1 LPQLAFS
8 QHANAKELPMKQV
21 TIVVSVA
28 LLLAA
33 PTLGMAQEKK
43 KGGTPGTGQSQFAP
57 GQKQTTPGTAKDFA
71 PGQRQTDPGTAKK
84 FAPGQ
89 QKKTP

>member
-1 LPQLAFS
+1 MQFAFFS
-8 QHANAKELPMKQV
+8 KRHNAKELPMKAI
-21 TIVVSVA
+21 IVVSVA
-28 LLLAA
+28 LLIAA
-33 PTLGMAQEKK
+33 PTLGMAQVK
-43 KGGTPGTGQSQFAP
+43 KGGTPGAGQSQFAP
-57 GQKQTTPGTAKDFA
+57 GQKQTTPGTAKNFA

>member
-1 LPQLAFS
+1 
-8 QHANAKELPMKQV
+8 
-21 TIVVSVA
+21 
-28 LLLAA
+28 
-33 PTLGMAQEKK
+33 MAQEKK
-43 KGGTPGTGQSQFAP
+43 KGGTSGTGQSQFAP

-89 QKKTP
+89 QKK

>member
-1 LPQLAFS
+1 LLQLAFS

-43 KGGTPGTGQSQFAP
+43 KGGTPGQFAP

-89 QKKTP
+89 QEKTP